1 MLPGRDRAGARPA
14 AAVQRVRERA
24 VATRA
29 ADGDAVR
36 ARGLA
41 TREEALARRE
51 RAVKEAES
59 RKREE
64 TAAAGFARRFKG
76 WGDDGSLIEPGTET
90 GDATVEDVV
99 ARP

>member
-1 MLPGRDRAGARPA
+1 MSARS
-14 AAVQRVRERA
+14 
-24 VATRA
+24 
-29 ADGDAVR
+29 
-36 ARGLA
+36 
-41 TREEALARRE
+41 
-51 RAVKEAES
+51 KAES

-99 ARP
+99 RAGTGGSRRGAARGMERSRT